1 MSLNHDDSMKDFSE
15 VKKVLI
21 VLIFI
26 LGFVGIVGVRLI
38 TCGYKDQL
46 MLLLKF

>member
-1 MSLNHDDSMKDFSE
+1 MKDFSE

-26 LGFVGIVGVRLI
+26 LGFVGIVGVILI